1 MQPLRRFPPA
11 LYVEALESWTF
22 LDLADKR
29 PLFTSPFGDVFLQTE
44 SGFWFLDVI
53 AGELSRLWSSEG
65 DLIAALNSRE
75 GQAEYLMVGLADQ
88 AENAGL
94 QPGEAEIYG
103 FCIPPVLGGPTELS
117 NVELGDF
124 VVTLNIAGQI
134 HNQVRTLPPGTPIS
148 GISLA

>member
-1 MQPLRRFPPA
+1 MQPIRRFPPA
-11 LYVEALESWTF
+11 VYADALKSWTF
-22 LDLADKR
+22 LDIADKR
-29 PLFTSPFGDVFLQTE
+29 PLFTSPFGDVFFQTE

-53 AGELSRLWSSEG
+53 AGELTRLWSSEG
-65 DLIAALNSRE
+65 DLSAVLNSRE
-75 GQAEYLMVGLADQ
+75 GQDDYLMIGLAHQ

-94 QPGEAEIYG
+94 QPGGAEIYG
-103 FCIPPVLGGPTELS
+103 FRIPPVLGGPTELS

>member
-1 MQPLRRFPPA
+1 M
-11 LYVEALESWTF
+11 
-22 LDLADKR
+22 
-29 PLFTSPFGDVFLQTE
+29 QTE

-53 AGELSRLWSSEG
+53 AGDLTRLWSSEG
-65 DLIAALNSRE
+65 DLIEVLNSRE
-75 GQAEYLMVGLADQ
+75 GQAEYLMVGLAAQ

-94 QPGEAEIYG
+94 QPSEAEIYG
-103 FCIPPVLGGPTELS
+103 FRIPPVLGGPTELS